1 MQTTKCPQCF
11 GPIAANSVGLLHDNE
26 QKITE
31 FCQPICAIK
40 FSKSTP
46 GSSRI
51 LLKERVVPPVK
62 FRTINETFIR

>member
-1 MQTTKCPQCF
+1 MPIIKCPQCF
-11 GPIAANSVGLLHDNE
+11 GPIATNSVGLLHDNE

-40 FSKSTP
+40 FSKTTP

-51 LLKERVVPPVK
+51 LLKERTLPSPK
-62 FRTINETFIR
+62 FRTIDETFIR